1 MDACRRLLEPGTPVG
16 VYNVGVGEG
25 CSLNSLRAVVE
36 RVTGRELRVQWQPA
50 RAVDVRGVVLDATR
64 LRAATGWTP
73 QVSLDEG
80 IRRMW
85 TWLEGVRQDH

>member
-1 MDACRRLLEPGTPVG
+1 MG

-50 RAVDVRGVVLDATR
+50 RAVDVRGVVLDSTR
-64 LRAATGWTP
+64 LRSNTGWVP
-73 QVSLDEG
+73 QVTLEDG
-80 IRRMW
+80 IKKMW
-85 TWLEGVRQDH
+85 NWLEGVRQKT